1 MKKILLTL
9 MTGIILIGCKPKA
22 DLNFNEMVSKTEVE
36 AKEITKTAA
45 FYEATSTKDLTDV
58 KSTFRGDN
66 NTTIKVVCTPKGK
79 VVSEV
84 IDSPWLEDEV
94 IYLPVQMTLDE
105 AEQLLLNAGYGT
117 GVEGVADWSIV
128 VLRRPLGPE
137 FTFAL
142 YIFTTSKGYVS
153 VNTLTGKV
161 TPNYGEIN
169 NSCMGDFNK
178 DGTVNVQDLLT
189 FLAAYGRDCDEGTT
203 CDGDLNGD
211 RTVNTKDLLDFLTV
225 YNQVCPEPIVDATG
239 GKIKFTNKTEVPI
252 CYALWTDP
260 RVEGFPASNYGVIE
274 PGASHEYSKNSG
286 DYSVTACMSGDM
298 GEHHDW
304 LDTDFPGI
312 STITGVLELGFQLWH
327 EDEIDWENI
336 KNMSGDDL
344 NATFGKDYTWGTH
357 SNFTHGGELSHFEFE
372 GGPAWIEST
381 PDPDNNNRRWRV
393 GHQSEGEVASTSF
406 KVHKSN

>member
-1 MKKILLTL
+1 MKKTLLTL
-9 MTGIILIGCKPKA
+9 LSSFLLLSCGQP
-22 DLNFNEMVSKTEVE
+22 TEVD
-36 AKEITKTAA
+36 T
-45 FYEATSTKDLTDV
+45 
-58 KSTFRGDN
+58 
-66 NTTIKVVCTPKGK
+66 
-79 VVSEV
+79 V
-84 IDSPWLEDEV
+84 IV
-94 IYLPVQMTLDE
+94 
-105 AEQLLLNAGYGT
+105 G
-117 GVEGVADWSIV
+117 
-128 VLRRPLGPE
+128 
-137 FTFAL
+137 
-142 YIFTTSKGYVS
+142 
-153 VNTLTGKV
+153 
-161 TPNYGEIN
+161 
-169 NSCMGDFNK
+169 
-178 DGTVNVQDLLT
+178 
-189 FLAAYGRDCDEGTT
+189 
-203 CDGDLNGD
+203 
-211 RTVNTKDLLDFLTV
+211 
-225 YNQVCPEPIVDATG
+225 ATG

-381 PDPDNNNRRWRV
+381 PDPDNSNRRWRV
-393 GHQSEGEVASTSF
+393 GHQSEGEVVSTPF